1 MYKNK
6 KHGGKHESSKG
17 HTDMRDDDM
26 DIRKI
31 MKEVENFGT
40 SHMTWKERKEI
51 ENKNVVSLGGK
62 PVKKQRLPLSV
73 ARPMMKKQKEREQKM
88 LQERLILGRFEGK
101 LCGSSSSSSKRPAGK
116 HKAEHRG
123 LKSSEGTFRN
133 GVLDVRRL
141 LNSAPSRAHDSGS
154 HVSSTGKKEGSKKK
168 QGKKTGGRKRH

>member
-6 KHGGKHESSKG
+6 KKGGKHGSSKV
-17 HTDMRDDDM
+17 HPDMQDDDM

-51 ENKNVVSLGGK
+51 ENRKVVSLGGK

-101 LCGSSSSSSKRPAGK
+101 LGSSSKSKSKRPVGK
-116 HKAEHRG
+116 HKPEDRG
-123 LKSSEGTFRN
+123 LKSGEGSFRN

-141 LNSAPSRAHDSGS
+141 LNSAPSRDHDASR
-154 HVSSTGKKEGSKKK
+154 SSTEKKKGGKK
-168 QGKKTGGRKRH
+168 GGGGKRH